1 MEEVVLC
8 TVFTKDKKRGS
19 SGDIIKEVREYA
31 NTVLKLITVWMS
43 SSTYVK
49 GITRLLNHSDS
60 VVKRKVY
67 FV

>member
-8 TVFTKDKKRGS
+8 SVFTKDKKRGS
-19 SGDIIKEVREYA
+19 CGDIIEVRDYA

-43 SSTYVK
+43 SSTYFK
-49 GITRLLNHSDS
+49 GITRLLDHSDS